1 MIRFAPIRPATF
13 YYWRRRL
20 LKEDPEKQIKD
31 TIRKLSEEN
40 PYYGVLR
47 IHAALRR
54 VPGFETVNHKRVQR
68 LMKVMGIQAKGYRKT
83 SRKYNSYPGPN
94 GQSVKNRLRRRF
106 TADRRFQKLVSDVT
120 EFKVPETGQKLY
132 LEPIM
137 DLYNREIVSYSLST
151 KPTLAFALQAVEKLV
166 PKLPNRNYQTILHT
180 DQGWQY
186 RHRAW
191 QKTLLQNGIKP
202 SMSRKA
208 TALDNAVIESFFNK
222 LKTEIGSLKQ
232 YKNRIELRKKIQW
245 FIEDYNSNRI
255 QIKLSG
261 QSPIE
266 YRQLAA

>member
-1 MIRFAPIRPATF
+1 MIRYAPIRPATF

-20 LKEDPEKQIKD
+20 LEEDPDKAIKD
-31 TIRKLSEEN
+31 AIRKLSEEN

-47 IHAALRR
+47 IHTALRR
-54 VPGFETVNHKRVQR
+54 ISGFETVNHKRVQR
-68 LMKVMGIQAKGYRKT
+68 LMKVMGIQAKGYGQKT
-83 SRKYNSYPGPN
+83 RKYNSYPGPN

-151 KPTLAFALQAVEKLV
+151 KPTLAFALQAVQKLL
-166 PKLPNRNYQTILHT
+166 PKLPRRDYQTILHT

-186 RHRAW
+186 RHRTW

-232 YKNRIELRKKIQW
+232 YKSRTELTKKIRW
-245 FIEDYNSNRI
+245 FIHDYNTNRI
-255 QIKLSG
+255 QMKLSG